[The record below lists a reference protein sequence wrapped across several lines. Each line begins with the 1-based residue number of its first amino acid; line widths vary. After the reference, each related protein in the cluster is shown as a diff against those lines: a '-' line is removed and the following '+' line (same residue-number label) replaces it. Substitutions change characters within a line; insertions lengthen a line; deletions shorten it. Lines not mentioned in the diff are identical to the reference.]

1 MKRLLSVLALS
12 AGVTLSGCSSLDS
25 MNDTAVTD
33 ESIEVLEQALSAQK
47 DAAKKAEVAA
57 PPLAPPPIVPPL
69 DIQTLGQASEERF
82 DVIADGLSAHDFFMG
97 LVQGTDYNMIVHRD
111 VEGTINLSL
120 KNVTVAEVMQAMRK
134 VYGYEYRKEGKL
146 YQVVPATLQTEMF
159 QLNYLDIQRD
169 GVSDTQVSAGSV
181 RDSASSDSSSSSSD
195 SSSDGESGGSS
206 TSAVGTRI
214 STKTSANFWVNLK
227 LTLDALI
234 SGDGRRVV
242 VTPQTGMIIVR
253 ALPSE
258 LAIVRDYL
266 VQAELTLHRQVVI
279 EAKILEITLSD
290 KFQAGV
296 NWAVLGEP
304 GNSPGNGKLLNFQQ
318 IASSITADGLGGI
331 FRSTF
336 SLNDFTAVIE
346 LLGRQGDVQVLSSPR
361 VSTVNNQKA
370 VIKVGTDE
378 FFVTAVETTT
388 TTGTSTTTTPSV
400 ELTPFFSGIALD
412 VTPQISDKGSIVLH
426 IHPTVSEVEDQQKQ
440 INVGS
445 DDFSI
450 PLAFSSIRE
459 SDSIVRAD
467 SGQVIVIGGLMKSE
481 NNDQNE
487 STPLLGDIPGV
498 GNLFKQRRS
507 VGKKTELVIL
517 LRPVLADNDSWQAEL
532 ERSLKSFERLRADSV
547 K

>member
-1 MKRLLSVLALS
+1 VLALS

-33 ESIEVLEQALSAQK
+33 ESIAALQQAINEQKKDTEVAE
-47 DAAKKAEVAA
+47 DAA
-57 PPLAPPPIVPPL
+57 PQLLPPPIVPPL
-69 DIQTLGQASEERF
+69 DIQTLGKASEERF

-111 VEGTINLSL
+111 IEGAVSLKL
-120 KNVTVAEVMQAMRK
+120 KNVTVEEVMQAMRK
-134 VYGYEYRKEGKL
+134 VYGYEYRREGKL
-146 YQVVPATLQTEMF
+146 YQVVPAKLQTEMF
-159 QLNYLDIQRD
+159 QLNYLDVQRE

-181 RDSASSDSSSSSSD
+181 RDSASDSGSSSSD
-195 SSSDGESGGSS
+195 SSSDSSSSGSS
-206 TSAVGTRI
+206 STLVGTRI

-227 LTLDALI
+227 QTLDALI
-234 SGDGRRVV
+234 AGDGRRVV

-258 LAIVRDYL
+258 LATVREYL
-266 VQAELTLHRQVVI
+266 ERAELTLHRQVVI

-296 NWAVLGEP
+296 NWATLGEP
-304 GNSPGNGKLLNFQQ
+304 SAGKTITLNQV
-318 IASSITADGLGGI
+318 ASSITADGLGGI

-336 SLNDFTAVIE
+336 ALNDFTAVIE

-412 VTPQISDKGSIVLH
+412 VTPQISGKGEIVLH

-481 NNDQNE
+481 NNDQND

-507 VGKKTELVIL
+507 VGSKTELVIL
-517 LRPVLADNDSWQAEL
+517 LRPVLANNDSWQKEL
-532 ERSLKSFERLRADSV
+532 ERSLQSFERLRADSV

>member
-33 ESIEVLEQALSAQK
+33 ESIAALQQAINEQKKDTEVAE
-47 DAAKKAEVAA
+47 DAA
-57 PPLAPPPIVPPL
+57 PQLLPPPIVPPL
-69 DIQTLGQASEERF
+69 DIQTLGKASEERF

-111 VEGTINLSL
+111 IEGAVSLKL
-120 KNVTVAEVMQAMRK
+120 KNVTVEEVMQAMRK
-134 VYGYEYRKEGKL
+134 VYGYEYRREGKL
-146 YQVVPATLQTEMF
+146 YQVVPAKLQTEMF
-159 QLNYLDIQRD
+159 QLNYLDVQRE

-181 RDSASSDSSSSSSD
+181 RDSASDSGSSSSD
-195 SSSDGESGGSS
+195 SSSDSSSSGSS
-206 TSAVGTRI
+206 STLVGTRI

-227 LTLDALI
+227 QTLDALI
-234 SGDGRRVV
+234 AGDGRRVV

-258 LAIVRDYL
+258 LATVREYL
-266 VQAELTLHRQVVI
+266 ERAELTLHRQVVI

-296 NWAVLGEP
+296 NWATFGEP
-304 GNSPGNGKLLNFQQ
+304 SAGKTITLNQV
-318 IASSITADGLGGI
+318 ASSITADGLGGI

-336 SLNDFTAVIE
+336 ALNDFTAVIE

-412 VTPQISDKGSIVLH
+412 VTPQISGKGEIVLH

-481 NNDQNE
+481 NNDQND

-507 VGKKTELVIL
+507 VGSKTELVIL
-517 LRPVLADNDSWQAEL
+517 LRPVLANNDSWQKEL
-532 ERSLKSFERLRADSV
+532 ERSLQSFERLRADSV

>member
-33 ESIEVLEQALSAQK
+33 ESIAALQQAINEQKKDTEVAE
-47 DAAKKAEVAA
+47 DAASQ
-57 PPLAPPPIVPPL
+57 LLPPPIVPPL
-69 DIQTLGQASEERF
+69 DIQTLGKASEERF

-111 VEGTINLSL
+111 IEGAVSLKL
-120 KNVTVAEVMQAMRK
+120 KNVTVEEVMQAMRK
-134 VYGYEYRKEGKL
+134 VYGYEYRREGKL
-146 YQVVPATLQTEMF
+146 YQVVPAKLQTEMF
-159 QLNYLDIQRD
+159 QLNYLDVQRE

-181 RDSASSDSSSSSSD
+181 RDSASDSGSSSSD
-195 SSSDGESGGSS
+195 SSSDSSSSGSS
-206 TSAVGTRI
+206 STLVGTRI

-227 LTLDALI
+227 QTLDALI
-234 SGDGRRVV
+234 AGDGRRVV

-258 LAIVRDYL
+258 LATVREYL
-266 VQAELTLHRQVVI
+266 ERAELTLHRQVVI

-296 NWAVLGEP
+296 NWATLGEP
-304 GNSPGNGKLLNFQQ
+304 SAGKTITLNQV
-318 IASSITADGLGGI
+318 ASSITADGLGGI

-336 SLNDFTAVIE
+336 ALNDFTAVIE

-412 VTPQISDKGSIVLH
+412 VTPQISGKGEIVLH

-481 NNDQNE
+481 NNDQND

-507 VGKKTELVIL
+507 VGSKTELVIL
-517 LRPVLADNDSWQAEL
+517 LRPVLANNDSWQKEL
-532 ERSLKSFERLRADSV
+532 ERSLQSFERLRADSV

>member
-33 ESIEVLEQALSAQK
+33 ESIAALQQAINEQKKDTEVAE
-47 DAAKKAEVAA
+47 DAA
-57 PPLAPPPIVPPL
+57 PQLLPPPIVPPL
-69 DIQTLGQASEERF
+69 DIQTLGKASEERF

-111 VEGTINLSL
+111 IEGAVSLKL
-120 KNVTVAEVMQAMRK
+120 KNVTVEEVMQAMRK
-134 VYGYEYRKEGKL
+134 VYGYEYRREGKL
-146 YQVVPATLQTEMF
+146 YQVVPAKLQTEMF
-159 QLNYLDIQRD
+159 QLNYLDVQRE

-181 RDSASSDSSSSSSD
+181 RDSASDSGSSSSD
-195 SSSDGESGGSS
+195 SSSDSSSSGSS
-206 TSAVGTRI
+206 STLVGTRI

-227 LTLDALI
+227 QTLDALI
-234 SGDGRRVV
+234 AGDGRRVV

-258 LAIVRDYL
+258 LATVREYL
-266 VQAELTLHRQVVI
+266 ERAELTLHRQVVI

-296 NWAVLGEP
+296 NWATLGEP
-304 GNSPGNGKLLNFQQ
+304 SAGKTITLNQV
-318 IASSITADGLGGI
+318 ASSITADGLGGI

-336 SLNDFTAVIE
+336 ALNDFTAVIE

-412 VTPQISDKGSIVLH
+412 VTPQISGKGEIVLH

-481 NNDQNE
+481 NNDQND

-507 VGKKTELVIL
+507 VGSKTELVIL
-517 LRPVLADNDSWQAEL
+517 LRPVLANNDSWQKEL
-532 ERSLKSFERLRADSV
+532 ERSLQSFERLRADSV

>member
-33 ESIEVLEQALSAQK
+33 ESIAALQQAINEQKKDTEVAE
-47 DAAKKAEVAA
+47 DAA
-57 PPLAPPPIVPPL
+57 PQLLPPPIVPPL
-69 DIQTLGQASEERF
+69 DIQTLGKASEERF

-111 VEGTINLSL
+111 IEGAVSLKL
-120 KNVTVAEVMQAMRK
+120 KNVTVEEVMQAMRK
-134 VYGYEYRKEGKL
+134 VYGYEYRREGKL
-146 YQVVPATLQTEMF
+146 YQVVPAKLQTEMF
-159 QLNYLDIQRD
+159 QLNYLDVQRE

-181 RDSASSDSSSSSSD
+181 RDSASDSGSSSSD
-195 SSSDGESGGSS
+195 SSSDSSSSGSS
-206 TSAVGTRI
+206 STLVGTRI

-227 LTLDALI
+227 QTLDALI

-258 LAIVRDYL
+258 LATVREYL
-266 VQAELTLHRQVVI
+266 ERAELTLHRQVVI

-296 NWAVLGEP
+296 NWATLGEP
-304 GNSPGNGKLLNFQQ
+304 SAGKTITLNQV
-318 IASSITADGLGGI
+318 ASSISADGLGGI
-331 FRSTF
+331 FRSAF

-346 LLGRQGDVQVLSSPR
+346 LLGQQGDVQVLSSPR

-412 VTPQISDKGSIVLH
+412 VTPQISGKGEIVLH

-481 NNDQNE
+481 NSDQNE

-507 VGKKTELVIL
+507 VGSKTELVIL
-517 LRPVLADNDSWQAEL
+517 LRPVLANNDSWQKEL
-532 ERSLKSFERLRADSV
+532 ERSLQSFERLRADSV

>member
-33 ESIEVLEQALSAQK
+33 ESIAVLEQAINEQTK
-47 DAAKKAEVAA
+47 DAEVAGDTA
-57 PPLAPPPIVPPL
+57 PQLLPPPIVPPL

-111 VEGTINLSL
+111 IEGAVNLKL
-120 KNVTVAEVMQAMRK
+120 KNVTVEEVMQAMRK
-134 VYGYEYRKEGKL
+134 VYGYEYRREGKL
-146 YQVVPATLQTEMF
+146 YQVVPAKLQTEMF
-159 QLNYLDIQRD
+159 QLNYLDIQRE

-181 RDSASSDSSSSSSD
+181 RDSVSDSGSSSSD
-195 SSSDGESGGSS
+195 SSSDNSSSGSS
-206 TSAVGTRI
+206 STLVGTRI

-227 LTLDALI
+227 QTLDALI

-258 LAIVRDYL
+258 LATVREYL
-266 VQAELTLHRQVVI
+266 ERAELTLHRQVVI

-296 NWAVLGEP
+296 NWATLGEP
-304 GNSPGNGKLLNFQQ
+304 SAGKTITLNQV
-318 IASSITADGLGGI
+318 ASSISADGLGGI
-331 FRSTF
+331 FRSAF

-346 LLGRQGDVQVLSSPR
+346 LLGQQGDVQVLSSPR

-412 VTPQISDKGSIVLH
+412 VTPQISGKGEIVLH

-481 NNDQNE
+481 NSDQNE

-507 VGKKTELVIL
+507 VGSKTELVIL
-517 LRPVLADNDSWQAEL
+517 LRPVLANNDSWQKEL
-532 ERSLKSFERLRADSV
+532 ERSLQSFERLRADSV

>member
-33 ESIEVLEQALSAQK
+33 ESIAVLEQAINEQK
-47 DAAKKAEVAA
+47 KDAEVAGDTA
-57 PPLAPPPIVPPL
+57 PQLLPPPIVPPL
-69 DIQTLGQASEERF
+69 DIQTLGKASEERF

-111 VEGTINLSL
+111 IEGAVNLKL
-120 KNVTVAEVMQAMRK
+120 KSVTVEEVMQAMRK
-134 VYGYEYRKEGKL
+134 VYGYEYRREGKL
-146 YQVVPATLQTEMF
+146 YQVVPAKLQTEMF
-159 QLNYLDIQRD
+159 QLNYLDIQRE

-181 RDSASSDSSSSSSD
+181 RDSASDSSSSSSD
-195 SSSDGESGGSS
+195 SSSDSSSSGSS
-206 TSAVGTRI
+206 STLVGTRI

-227 LTLDALI
+227 QTLDALI

-258 LAIVRDYL
+258 LATVREYL
-266 VQAELTLHRQVVI
+266 ERAELTLHRQVVI

-296 NWAVLGEP
+296 NWATLGEP
-304 GNSPGNGKLLNFQQ
+304 SAGKTITLNQV
-318 IASSITADGLGGI
+318 ASSITADGLGGI

-336 SLNDFTAVIE
+336 ALNDFTAVIE

-412 VTPQISDKGSIVLH
+412 VTPQISGKGEIVLH

-481 NNDQNE
+481 NSDQNE

-507 VGKKTELVIL
+507 VGSKTELVIL
-517 LRPVLADNDSWQAEL
+517 LRPVLANNDSWQKEL
-532 ERSLKSFERLRADSV
+532 ERSLQSFERLRADSV

>member
-33 ESIEVLEQALSAQK
+33 ESIAVLEQAINEQK
-47 DAAKKAEVAA
+47 KDAEVAA
-57 PPLAPPPIVPPL
+57 DTAPQLLPPPIVPPL
-69 DIQTLGQASEERF
+69 DIQTLGKASEERF

-111 VEGTINLSL
+111 IEGAVSLKL
-120 KNVTVAEVMQAMRK
+120 KNVTVEEVMQAMRK
-134 VYGYEYRKEGKL
+134 VYGYEYRREGKL
-146 YQVVPATLQTEMF
+146 YQVVPAKLQTEMF
-159 QLNYLDIQRD
+159 QLNYLDVQRE

-181 RDSASSDSSSSSSD
+181 RDSASDSSSSSSD
-195 SSSDGESGGSS
+195 SSSDSSSSGSS
-206 TSAVGTRI
+206 STLVGTRI

-227 LTLDALI
+227 QTLDALI

-258 LAIVRDYL
+258 LATVREYL
-266 VQAELTLHRQVVI
+266 ERAELTLHRQVVI

-296 NWAVLGEP
+296 NWATLGEP
-304 GNSPGNGKLLNFQQ
+304 SAGKTITLNQV
-318 IASSITADGLGGI
+318 ASSITADGLGGI

-336 SLNDFTAVIE
+336 ALNDFTAVIE

-412 VTPQISDKGSIVLH
+412 VTPQISGKGEIVLH

-481 NNDQNE
+481 NSDQNE

-507 VGKKTELVIL
+507 VGSKTELVIL
-517 LRPVLADNDSWQAEL
+517 LRPVLANNDSWQKEL
-532 ERSLKSFERLRADSV
+532 ERSLQSFERLRADSV